1 MNQLSGP
8 IPSELG
14 DVATLYT
21 VILGHNKL
29 SGPQTER
36 YGLGLLRPRE
46 RRQPRMPNATSPLVE
61 QGVVAFALGHPG
73 FGPAR
78 IAAELAR
85 PQWGGIR
92 LSHNRVWRILK
103 RHALNTRHKR
113 LGLVAGY
120 AAPPEPTRP
129 EPQPERH
136 LEVSRPGELVQF
148 DCFHVG
154 RLSGTRGAVWQYTAI
169 DVASAFTWAELLV
182 TPRNPAAKW
191 TSRLARRVA
200 ADLAARGWEFET
212 VMSDNGS
219 EFVHAEFGET
229 RSPPSAPVQRFIHAG
244 RPQTNGCVERVQ
256 GTILEECRKPSF
268 ARHLIP
274 KQNGLRR
281 DLLRHLDYYNTDAP
295 TPAAGRAGAPLKASS
310 ARPGYGRDAQPD
322 VSADPGGRTGE
333 ARKTSCTDGS
343 SVELG
348 TVVQEPLRRA
358 RLARRAQLGALRVDQ
373 DQVGVGHLLAQA
385 QAQLLRL
392 ADREAVAVRPS
403 RPRLPVRPKGTA
415 ASADR

>member
-1 MNQLSGP
+1 M
-8 IPSELG
+8 
-14 DVATLYT
+14 
-21 VILGHNKL
+21 
-29 SGPQTER
+29 
-36 YGLGLLRPRE
+36 
-46 RRQPRMPNATSPLVE
+46 
-61 QGVVAFALGHPG
+61 
-73 FGPAR
+73 
-78 IAAELAR
+78 
-85 PQWGGIR
+85 
-92 LSHNRVWRILK
+92 
-103 RHALNTRHKR
+103 
-113 LGLVAGY
+113 
-120 AAPPEPTRP
+120 
-129 EPQPERH
+129 
-136 LEVSRPGELVQF
+136 QF

-182 TPRNPAAKW
+182 TPRNPSAKW

-200 ADLAARGWEFET
+200 ADLAARGWELET
-212 VMSDNGS
+212 VMSDSGS
-219 EFVHAEFGET
+219 ELRSREFGAAVAELG
-229 RSPPSAPVQRFIHAG
+229 ADQRFIHAG
-244 RPQTNGCVERVQ
+244 RTQTNGCVERVQ
-256 GTILEECRKPSF
+256 GTILEECWKPSF

-274 KQNGLRR
+274 RQNGLRR
-281 DLLRHLDYYNTDAP
+281 DLVRYLDYYNTDAP
-295 TPAAGRAGAPLKASS
+295 TPAAGRAAVPLKASS

-373 DQVGVGHLLAQA
+373 DQVGVGLLLAQA

-392 ADREAVAVRPS
+392 ADREAVTVRPS